1 MRYSG
6 FNHQE
11 QVIVSKL
18 RIGHSRLNSTLF
30 MLGKHLTGYCSLC
43 EEMETVEHV
52 LMSCRKFIREKGV
65 MFAGLRKLG
74 PVELRF
80 TDVLESGV
88 TMNGR
93 QYLLAFLRGTGLLR
107 KL

>member
-1 MRYSG
+1 
-6 FNHQE
+6 
-11 QVIVSKL
+11 
-18 RIGHSRLNSTLF
+18 
-30 MLGKHLTGYCSLC
+30 MLGKHPTGHCSLC

-52 LMSCRKFIREKGV
+52 LMSCRERGV